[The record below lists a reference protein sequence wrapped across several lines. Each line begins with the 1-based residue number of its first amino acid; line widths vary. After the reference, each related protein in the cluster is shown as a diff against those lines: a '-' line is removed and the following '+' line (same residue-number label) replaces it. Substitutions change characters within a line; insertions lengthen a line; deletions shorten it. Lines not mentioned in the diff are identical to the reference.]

1 VVKTNRSRQA
11 WLLLAG
17 FGLAL
22 AALSV
27 VPAARAS
34 EGWAYQMAGELMSP
48 FCPGR
53 SVADCPSPQ
62 AQTLRM
68 WLIVQ
73 ESAGRSRADVE
84 AELVSRYGETILGA
98 PRARGFGLT
107 AYTIPVAVAAAG
119 ALLLGWFLRRQTR
132 ARQLPSAQ
140 PVSAAI
146 DPELGAMTS
155 SRVPRRRSPR

>member
-1 VVKTNRSRQA
+1 MTTNRSRRA
-11 WLLLAG
+11 VLVLAG

-22 AALSV
+22 AALSAA
-27 VPAARAS
+27 PAARSS
-34 EGWAYQMAGELMSP
+34 EGWAYQMANELMSP

-73 ESAGRSRADVE
+73 EASGRSRADVE

-107 AYTIPVAVAAAG
+107 AYTIPVAAAVAG
-119 ALLLGWFLRRQTR
+119 ALLLSWFLRRQTR
-132 ARQLPSAQ
+132 NRQAPGAALP
-140 PVSAAI
+140 AASL
-146 DPELGAMTS
+146 DPELERLLDEKLAE
-155 SRVPRRRSPR
+155 R

>member
-1 VVKTNRSRQA
+1 MTNRSRRA
-11 WLLLAG
+11 LLVLTG
-17 FGLAL
+17 LGLAL

-34 EGWAYQMAGELMSP
+34 EGWAYQMANELMSP

-107 AYTIPVAVAAAG
+107 AYTIPVAAAVAG
-119 ALLLGWFLRRQTR
+119 ALLLSWFLRRQTR
-132 ARQLPSAQ
+132 KRQTPGAALP
-140 PVSAAI
+140 AASL
-146 DPELGAMTS
+146 DPELERLLDEKLAE
-155 SRVPRRRSPR
+155 R

>member
-1 VVKTNRSRQA
+1 MTNRSRRA
-11 WLLLAG
+11 ALVLVG

-22 AALSV
+22 AALLV

-34 EGWAYQMAGELMSP
+34 EGWAYQMANELMSP

-107 AYTIPVAVAAAG
+107 AYTIPVAAAVAG
-119 ALLLGWFLRRQTR
+119 ALLLSWFLRRQTR
-132 ARQLPSAQ
+132 NRQTPG
-140 PVSAAI
+140 AAPPPATSL
-146 DPELGAMTS
+146 DPELERLLDEKLAE
-155 SRVPRRRSPR
+155 R

>member
-1 VVKTNRSRQA
+1 MTNRSRRA
-11 WLLLAG
+11 ALVLVG

-22 AALSV
+22 AALFV

-34 EGWAYQMAGELMSP
+34 EGWAYQMANELMSP

-107 AYTIPVAVAAAG
+107 AYTIPVAAAVAG
-119 ALLLGWFLRRQTR
+119 ALLLSWFLRRQTR
-132 ARQLPSAQ
+132 NRQAPG
-140 PVSAAI
+140 AAPPPATSL
-146 DPELGAMTS
+146 DPELERLLDEKLAE
-155 SRVPRRRSPR
+155 R

>member
-1 VVKTNRSRQA
+1 MVTSRSRGA
-11 WLLLAG
+11 EWLLLA
-17 FGLAL
+17 LAL
-22 AALSV
+22 AALSAAPV
-27 VPAARAS
+27 ARAT
-34 EGWAYQMAGELMSP
+34 EGWAYEVANELMSP

-73 ESAGRSRADVE
+73 EASGRSRADVE
-84 AELVSRYGETILGA
+84 AELVARYGETILGA

-119 ALLLGWFLRRQTR
+119 ALLLSWFLRRQTR
-132 ARQLPSAQ
+132 ARQAPSA
-140 PVSAAI
+140 PPASAPL
-146 DPELGAMTS
+146 DPELERLLDEKLAE
-155 SRVPRRRSPR
+155 R